1 MILEIRRTSPNSLV
15 KIVARVSSEFLAN
28 VSYPVGY
35 IRSKCFRGWTCT
47 CEDFRFRRIATNR
60 NCKHIKEV
68 RSTYGRYGAK
78 VL

>member
-1 MILEIRRTSPNSLV
+1 MILEIRRTSPNSLI
-15 KIVARVSSEFLAN
+15 KIIARVSSEFLAD
-28 VSYPVGY
+28 VSYTVGY
-35 IRSKCFRGWTCT
+35 IRSKTFRGWVCK
-47 CEDFRFRRIATNR
+47 CDDFLYRRIATNR